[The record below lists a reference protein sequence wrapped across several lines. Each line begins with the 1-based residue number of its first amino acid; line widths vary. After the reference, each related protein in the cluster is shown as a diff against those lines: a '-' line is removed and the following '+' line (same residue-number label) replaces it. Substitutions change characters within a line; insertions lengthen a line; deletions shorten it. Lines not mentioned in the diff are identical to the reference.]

1 MSRKKQLTYNDM
13 SRAIREMQVRQE
25 QERNRMAQVMA
36 ISLLNG
42 GAAAILGDCPDADLR
57 RIMAFVADD
66 IGTYVDRLNAE
77 KKARQTT
84 VTASDMTVGFRC

>member
-13 SRAIREMQVRQE
+13 SRAIREMQARQE
-25 QERNRMAQVMA
+25 RERNRMAQVMA

-66 IGTYVDRLNAE
+66 IGAYVDRLNEE
-77 KKARQTT
+77 KRARQTR
-84 VTASDMTVGFRC
+84 VPSSDKIGNF